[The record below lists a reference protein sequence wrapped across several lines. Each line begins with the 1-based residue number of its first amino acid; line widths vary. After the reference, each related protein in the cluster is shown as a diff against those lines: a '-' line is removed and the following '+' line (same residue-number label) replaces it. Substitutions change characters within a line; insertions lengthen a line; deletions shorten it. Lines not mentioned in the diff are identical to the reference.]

1 MIRFLAGISRAP
13 FLPLSLLCAILG
25 IACGLD
31 SGLPLS
37 PMAAGLALS
46 AALAAHTSVNAFN
59 EYFDFRSG
67 LDLHTIRT
75 PFSGGSGALPSAPQH
90 ARLAL
95 GWAFLTLALTLA
107 IGLYFLWL
115 RGWVLASLGMIGI
128 VLVVTYTPWIGRS
141 PWLCLL
147 APGIGFGP
155 VLVSGTCL
163 ALFGTVTATSIWA
176 SLLMGVLVS
185 GLLLANQQPDADVD
199 ARFGRRHIAIIYGSG
214 FARRVL
220 AMLWLAALPLLLV
233 AIFADALPPL
243 ATVVALPLL
252 VAIVNAWQL
261 SRLPASAA
269 LPTSILARN
278 VMVCLLT
285 PLLLA
290 ACLALARH

>member
-1 MIRFLAGISRAP
+1 VIRFLAGISRAP

-25 IACGLD
+25 IACGLH
-31 SGLPLS
+31 SALPLS

-46 AALAAHTSVNAFN
+46 GALSAHISVNAFN

-107 IGLYFLWL
+107 IGLYFFFL
-115 RGWVLASLGMIGI
+115 RGWVLAGLGMTGI
-128 VLVVTYTPWIGRS
+128 VLVVTYTPWIGRF

-163 ALFGTVTATSIWA
+163 ALFGTVTAASVWT
-176 SLLMGVLVS
+176 SLLMGLLVS
-185 GLLLANQQPDADVD
+185 GLLLANQQPDAEID
-199 ARFGRRHIAIIYGSG
+199 ARFGRRHITIIYGSG

-220 AMLWLAALPLLLV
+220 ALLWLAALPLLLA
-233 AIFADALPPL
+233 AIFAHALPPS

-252 VAIVNAWQL
+252 VAAGNAWQL
-261 SRLPASAA
+261 LRLPTTAE
-269 LPTSILARN
+269 LPTSILAHN

-285 PLLLA
+285 PALLA
-290 ACLALARH
+290 ACLVLAHH